1 MIDTHVHLNDDD
13 LYADL
18 PQILERA
25 NANGV
30 GTFVV
35 VSYDTPSSER
45 ALKLAAED
53 PRIHAVVGIH
63 PSNAL
68 QWSETSA
75 EQLRQWAAKPGV
87 VGIGEIGL
95 DYYHET
101 ASPEIQKKAFREQL
115 SIARSLELPVVIHC
129 RDAYNDTL
137 DILEAEA
144 GNLTVILHCFLGEMQ
159 HAERAFARGWYIG
172 VDGPVTYKKSDDLR
186 AIIRAAPQS
195 LLLLETDAP
204 YLSPEPFRG
213 KFPNEPARL
222 PYIAAKIAKT
232 RNETPDQ
239 VAEYTT
245 TNARKAFRLQV

>member
-68 QWSETSA
+68 QWNETSA

-144 GNLTVILHCFLGEMQ
+144 GN
-159 HAERAFARGWYIG
+159 
-172 VDGPVTYKKSDDLR
+172 
-186 AIIRAAPQS
+186 
-195 LLLLETDAP
+195 
-204 YLSPEPFRG
+204 
-213 KFPNEPARL
+213 
-222 PYIAAKIAKT
+222 
-232 RNETPDQ
+232 
-239 VAEYTT
+239 
-245 TNARKAFRLQV
+245 